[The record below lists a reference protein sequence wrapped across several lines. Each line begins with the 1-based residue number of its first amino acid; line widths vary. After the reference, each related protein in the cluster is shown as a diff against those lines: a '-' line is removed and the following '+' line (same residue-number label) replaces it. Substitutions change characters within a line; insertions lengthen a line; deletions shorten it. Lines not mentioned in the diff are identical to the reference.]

1 MHTDY
6 LAQWLAHSNPSI
18 SENHLIL
25 LMMKDEKEVERKRRG
40 KRRGKKMRKKKASP
54 SYLKGQTNHKETFFS
69 LGCKLVLGPKIM
81 VFKSVV
87 LMPLK

>member
-1 MHTDY
+1 
-6 LAQWLAHSNPSI
+6 
-18 SENHLIL
+18 
-25 LMMKDEKEVERKRRG
+25 MMKDEKEVEERKRRG
-40 KRRGKKMRKKKASP
+40 KRRGKKMRRKKALP

-87 LMPLK
+87 LIPLK

>member
-1 MHTDY
+1 
-6 LAQWLAHSNPSI
+6 
-18 SENHLIL
+18 
-25 LMMKDEKEVERKRRG
+25 MMKDEKEVEERKRRG
-40 KRRGKKMRKKKASP
+40 KRRRKKMRRKKKASP

-87 LMPLK
+87 LMPLKEFF